1 MLQNGEFAVAS
12 TDMGHQGQG
21 GTWGASDSQLR
32 VDFAYRGVHTTALVA
47 KAMIAQFYGQPSR
60 WSYFSGCSDGGRE
73 GMMEAQ
79 RYPGDFDGIAAGT
92 PAFNFLVQNRF
103 YHAWNARS
111 VVPDGK
117 SVLLPADLPVLH
129 AGVLAACD
137 SLDGL
142 KDGAILNPPACR
154 FAPATLECRTQ
165 RKRTA

>member
-1 MLQNGEFAVAS
+1 
-12 TDMGHQGQG
+12 
-21 GTWGASDSQLR
+21 
-32 VDFAYRGVHTTALVA
+32 
-47 KAMIAQFYGQPSR
+47 
-60 WSYFSGCSDGGRE
+60 
-73 GMMEAQ
+73 MEAQ
-79 RYPGDFDGIAAGT
+79 RYPGDFDGIAAGA